1 MATIRFEGRNAQ
13 FFSTLRSRIDQYF
26 TDNKIK
32 PTGNW
37 KLYIKTVILSMIMI
51 GSYLFL
57 VAFTPEQTWLR
68 IVYAQF

>member
-26 TDNKIK
+26 TENNIK

-37 KLYIKTVILSMIMI
+37 SLYIKTIVL
-51 GSYLFL
+51 GYYFYLPMCSWCFL
-57 VAFTPEQTWLR
+57 RQNKPG
-68 IVYAQF
+68 YK